1 MPNKKHNKRP
11 LAILS
16 DVEEEREPDHV
27 SSDSDGDSVPSP
39 KISSRKVKVIQP
51 QPVSQEIGQMAVLP
65 EPSITLPNFPMSPA
79 LVGGSKG
86 VNDLT
91 QLVIALT
98 QAGAR
103 LSGKVNNDG
112 RYELDF
118 SVDSYRTSHSQ
129 RRAPSTS
136 SGSPRT
142 SRRSGIF

>member
-16 DVEEEREPDHV
+16 DVEEEREPDPV
-27 SSDSDGDSVPSP
+27 DSDSDGDSIPSP
-39 KISSRKVKVIQP
+39 TVSSRKVKVIQP
-51 QPVSQEIGQMAVLP
+51 QPITQKIGQMAVLP
-65 EPSITLPNFPMSPA
+65 EPGITLPNLPMSPQ
-79 LVGGSKG
+79 GGSKG

-91 QLVIALT
+91 NLVIALT

-142 SRRSGIF
+142 SRRSSIF